1 MTEDKFEKI
10 LLSQMPNKV
19 KCQKADFIID
29 TSISIDDAKK
39 QVLNILKKI
48 EA

>member
-1 MTEDKFEKI
+1 MI
-10 LLSQMPNKV
+10 ISQMKNED

-29 TSISIDDAKK
+29 TSISVDDEKK